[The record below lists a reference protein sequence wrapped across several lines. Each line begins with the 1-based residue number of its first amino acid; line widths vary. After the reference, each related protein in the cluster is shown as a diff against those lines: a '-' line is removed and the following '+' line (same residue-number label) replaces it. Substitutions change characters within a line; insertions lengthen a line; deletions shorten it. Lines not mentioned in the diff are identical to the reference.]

1 MDTVSVIYVS
11 PTGEPLIPINLTN
24 TLGLWTNEGK
34 DNDPFVEFVS
44 SGPKSYGIH
53 TCNNHT
59 IIKSKGFYLNHANKQ
74 IFNFESLK
82 QQVIARAHK
91 IPIENLVLAS
101 YTRAKH

>member
-44 SGPKSYGIH
+44 GSKSYGIRTH
-53 TCNNHT
+53 NNHT
-59 IIKSKGFYLNHANKQ
+59 IIKSKGFNLNHANK
-74 IFNFESLK
+74 L
-82 QQVIARAHK
+82 
-91 IPIENLVLAS
+91 
-101 YTRAKH
+101 